1 MTKLMSVRVGSS
13 DYQRMHLIPHLGSH
27 LDRGA
32 TCDPEGADHAH
43 PVVVTLGDA
52 ERATGQH
59 RSRCR
64 FGVDGI

>member
-1 MTKLMSVRVGSS
+1 
-13 DYQRMHLIPHLGSH
+13 MHLIPHLGSH
-27 LDRGA
+27 FECGA
-32 TCDPEGADHAH
+32 TCDPEGADHAD

-52 ERATGQH
+52 ERTTSEY